1 MTIFK
6 VNIVV
11 CWRRCILAIESKL
24 WRFFYFPLLF
34 SLWFFF
40 FLHNLINTPV
50 IHVHVPE
57 WRADTFFLCEKQ
69 PVSTVNGSK
78 STAHLNRSANVLYSV
93 TVVYWRKIHSDS
105 SVSFP
110 SASFSLPWGD
120 RRKNWIDDL
129 LNILLLH
136 FWRKFRHV
144 EDFKACVCVSM
155 C

>member
-57 WRADTFFLCEKQ
+57 WRADAFFLCEKQ

-93 TVVYWRKIHSDS
+93 TVWYTEEKFILTPQFHFLQR
-105 SVSFP
+105 VSHCP
-110 SASFSLPWGD
+110 EGTGG
-120 RRKNWIDDL
+120 KT
-129 LNILLLH
+129 
-136 FWRKFRHV
+136 
-144 EDFKACVCVSM
+144 E
-155 C
+155 